1 MSRHTP
7 SPPLMRLACVTILAT
22 LGLHA
27 HASQGDTA
35 KGFWL
40 SGDKAAVIEFR
51 DCPDAAGSLCG
62 VIVWDKD
69 AGTPADACGTTIAKL
84 KRFDGEAWRDGWAY
98 DPRTKKYYKASLRTE
113 KDSLMLRAFIGVE
126 ILGETE
132 EMTKVASVPAGCKAR

>member
-7 SPPLMRLACVTILAT
+7 LLHAVRLAGTALLCSLALST
-22 LGLHA
+22 
-27 HASQGDTA
+27 HASQGDAA
-35 KGFWL
+35 KGLWL
-40 SGDKAAVIEFR
+40 SGDKAAVIEFK

-69 AGTPADACGTTIAKL
+69 AGTAADACGTTIAKL

-113 KDSLMLRAFIGVE
+113 KDSLLLRAFIGVE

-132 EMTKVASVPAGCKAR
+132 EMTKVASLPAGCKAR